1 MPEQK
6 QKILAFDW
14 AFFFYWLM
22 ATTSGWLLGWI
33 VLPAVAVVTAGVG
46 AGIMQYWVLPRRIP
60 HAWRWVLVTAVGWM
74 VGLGIALFTV
84 PPGLGLLT
92 GALVGATTGTA
103 QWYLLRAQVRW
114 AGWWIV
120 VSVLAWSTALSLAPA
135 SGVVALPPIVLS
147 GVMSAVLT
155 GFTLELL
162 LRNPKGEAKSRG
174 A

>member
-1 MPEQK
+1 
-6 QKILAFDW
+6 
-14 AFFFYWLM
+14 M
-22 ATTSGWLLGWI
+22 ATTSGWLLGWLL
-33 VLPAVAVVTAGVG
+33 LPTIALVTAGVG
-46 AGIMQYWVLPRRIP
+46 AGIMQCLVLTRRIP
-60 HAWRWVLVTAVGWM
+60 HAWRWIVATTVGWL

-92 GALVGATTGTA
+92 GAVIGATTGMA
-103 QWYLLRAQVRW
+103 QWGLLRFHVRW

-147 GVMSAVLT
+147 GVMAAVPT

-162 LRNPKGEAKSRG
+162 LRNPKGR
-174 A
+174 